1 MCHVKERRPQVTLC
15 RSHSGRLFAQSDQRS
30 KPTHTLLCPYNV
42 ELPALIAN
50 SGVAEQHTSHYL
62 LLLLC
67 SPCLCLL
74 SLPAFLLPYQDLSTQ
89 LVSFNKACPTLS
101 SFLSTQLVSFKEACP
116 SALLDYAKLATR
128 STVPPNDL
136 PFRQPHPTIYD
147 TIYRSTSPTQ
157 RSTTR
162 STVPPASPNDL
173 RHDLPFRQPHPM
185 IYDTIYCS
193 ASPTQRSTTRS
204 TVPPA
209 PPNDLRHD
217 PPFRQPHPTS

>member
-1 MCHVKERRPQVTLC
+1 MKERRPQVTLC

-162 STVPPASPNDL
+162 STVPPA
-173 RHDLPFRQPHPM
+173 
-185 IYDTIYCS
+185 
-193 ASPTQRSTTRS
+193 
-204 TVPPA
+204 